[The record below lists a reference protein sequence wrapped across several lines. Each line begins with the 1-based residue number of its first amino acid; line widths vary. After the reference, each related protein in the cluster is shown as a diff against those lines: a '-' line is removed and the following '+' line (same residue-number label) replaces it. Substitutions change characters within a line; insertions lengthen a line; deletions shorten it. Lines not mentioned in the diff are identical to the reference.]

1 MLLSTAKNPPSKSG
15 DVLYMQDLICIYFDL
30 KTNWSMFYINGTVR
44 GFKSLEEFKTE
55 IGGITEE
62 IREKNRSG
70 KKLKAVVFINDLD
83 VVKMILPDGQAS
95 NATKS
100 KNGVRY
106 MLEFET
112 DSFQFRNFN
121 IIFNNRTQ
129 RIQKLYPDLPICV
142 GMAEFIKSLGLPLKH
157 CRYSL
162 AYVSKRIF
170 YADIKSELWE
180 DTKQNHRMIRDLQT
194 WQDMQAG
201 NQGGALSSFSGASDI
216 RFDILYDIGSYDKKS
231 AYPSYFI
238 RDRFFPVGKITRI
251 IGNASYRLRILRG
264 LIGRRAWFKIVINC
278 AGAID
283 ELALFRTASKTDVF
297 EYGVEFWDYY
307 TLKDCGIDIFN
318 ILTLQ
323 GVTFR
328 LYATEKTGYMPDCFR
343 RKIIDLYNKK
353 NALPKNSAERF
364 MIKTQLDMIYGK
376 GLQKYDFKT
385 DRDVI
390 RKYTLRGENF
400 LSPAMSM
407 HVVAGVRHEVLKISA
422 RFAGDCIAID
432 TDGVKIDLYTAGEET
447 VSEFFEAVNDF
458 ILDANRAAGFDSD
471 IGIWDHEYTA
481 ERFIQFAP
489 KVYAY
494 QEQDELPVC
503 KFAGISERHL
513 LKYLQQLD
521 GDPFE
526 IWNRDGIHAKT
537 CNGWHYLTDIGFL
550 ENVIDYTIERND
562 EK

>member
-1 MLLSTAKNPPSKSG
+1 
-15 DVLYMQDLICIYFDL
+15 MQDLICIYFDM
-30 KTNWSMFYINGTVR
+30 KTNWSMFYINGSVR
-44 GFKSLEEFKTE
+44 GFKSLDEFRSEIDGIAVE
-55 IGGITEE
+55 IG
-62 IREKNRSG
+62 EKNRSG
-70 KKLKAVVFINDLD
+70 KNLKAVVFINDLD

-95 NATKS
+95 NSTKS

-106 MLEFET
+106 TLEFET
-112 DSFQFRNFN
+112 DNFQFRNFN

-129 RIQKLYPDLPICV
+129 RIQKLYPDLPICA

-194 WQDMQAG
+194 WRDMQAG

-238 RDRFFPVGKITRI
+238 RDKYFPVGRITRI
-251 IGNASYRLRILRG
+251 TGNASYRLRILRG
-264 LIGRRAWFKIVINC
+264 LIGRRKWFKIVINC
-278 AGAID
+278 AEKID
-283 ELALFRTASKTDVF
+283 ALSLFRTASKKDCF

-307 TLKDCGIDIFN
+307 TMKDCGIDLIP
-318 ILTLQ
+318 ILTAP

-343 RKIIDLYNKK
+343 RKIIELYDKK

-376 GLQKYDFKT
+376 GLQKYDFKCN
-385 DRDVI
+385 RDVI

-400 LSPAMSM
+400 LTPAMSM
-407 HVVAGVRHEVLKISA
+407 HVVSGVRHEVLKISA

-432 TDGVKIDLYTAGEET
+432 TDGVKIDMYTAGEDT
-447 VSEFFEAVNDF
+447 VTEFFDAVNDF
-458 ILDANRAAGFDSD
+458 ILDENCAAGFYSD
-471 IGIWDHEYTA
+471 IGFWDHEYTA
-481 ERFIQFAP
+481 ERFMQFAP

-494 QEQDELPVC
+494 QEPDESPVC

-526 IWNRDGIHAKT
+526 IWHRYGINAKT
-537 CNGWHYLTDIGFL
+537 CNGWHYLPDVGFL
-550 ENVIDYTIERND
+550 ENVIDYAIERND
-562 EK
+562 ENEKDSNSIQKSV